1 MAPLILITND
11 DGIEARGIEFLAKQ
25 VSSLGDVVVVAPD
38 SPRSGQSCA
47 ITVTNPLRLF
57 KVKEEGNIV
66 YYKTTGTP
74 VDCIKLALHTV
85 LPRRPDIILSGINH
99 GSNSG
104 VSTMYSGTMGAAY
117 EGAIIGIPSV
127 GFSLCDHSPE
137 ADFTPCTE
145 VVQRVC
151 KAVLENGLPASVC
164 LNVNVPVG
172 VDIKG
177 IKVCKQAMGYWTEE
191 YECHVDSHGRE
202 FYWLTG
208 YFVNTSPK
216 DSTTD
221 EDLLSQGYITIV
233 PTSCDRTA
241 TSSIPFVEDIIK
253 I

>member
-1 MAPLILITND
+1 MKPLILITND

-57 KVKEEGNIV
+57 KVKEEGNIK

-74 VDCIKLALHTV
+74 VDCIKLAIHAV
-85 LPRRPDIILSGINH
+85 LERRPDILLSGINH

-137 ADFTPCTE
+137 ADFTPCIE
-145 VVQRVC
+145 VIQKVT
-151 KAVLENGLPASVC
+151 KSVLEKGLPPSVS
-164 LNVNVPVG
+164 LNVNVPAG
-172 VDIKG
+172 VEIKG

-191 YECHVDSHGRE
+191 YEKRVDSHGRE

-208 YFVNTSPK
+208 YFVTTSPK
-216 DSTTD
+216 GEDTD
-221 EDLLSQGYITIV
+221 EELLQQGYITIV

-241 TSSIPFVEDIIK
+241 TTAIPFVENIL
-253 I
+253 

>member
-1 MAPLILITND
+1 MKPLILITND

-25 VSSLGDVVVVAPD
+25 VVPLGDVVVVAPD

-57 KVKEEGNIV
+57 KVKEVDNIK

-74 VDCIKLALHTV
+74 VDCVKLAMHCV
-85 LPRRPDIILSGINH
+85 LDRRPDIVLSGINH

-117 EGAIIGIPSV
+117 EAAIIGIPSV
-127 GFSLCDHSPE
+127 GFSICDHSPDV
-137 ADFTPCTE
+137 DFTPCAE
-145 VVQRVC
+145 VIQKVC
-151 KAVLENGLPASVC
+151 KMVLEKGLPPSVC
-164 LNVNVPVG
+164 LNVNVPVNI
-172 VDIKG
+172 DIKG

-191 YECHVDSHGRE
+191 YDRRVDSHGRE
-202 FYWLTG
+202 FFWLTG

-216 DSTTD
+216 DGTAD
-221 EDLLSQGYITIV
+221 EELLQKGYITIV

-241 TSSIPFVEDIIK
+241 TSAIAFVENELK
-253 I
+253 L

>member
-1 MAPLILITND
+1 MKPLILITND

-25 VSSLGDVVVVAPD
+25 VASLGDVVVVAPD

-57 KVKEEGNIV
+57 KVKEESNIK

-74 VDCIKLALHTV
+74 VDCIKLAIHGV
-85 LPRRPDIILSGINH
+85 LERRPDIILSGINH

-137 ADFTPCTE
+137 ADFTPCIE
-145 VVQRVC
+145 VIQKVV
-151 KAVLENGLPASVC
+151 KFVLKNGLPTSVS

-172 VDIKG
+172 VEIKG

-191 YECHVDSHGRE
+191 YEKRVDSHGRE

-216 DSTTD
+216 GEETD
-221 EDLLSQGYITIV
+221 EELLSQGYITIV

-241 TSSIPFVEDIIK
+241 TTAIPFVK
-253 I
+253 NLL

>member
-1 MAPLILITND
+1 MKPLILITND

-57 KVKEEGNIV
+57 KVKEEGNIK

-74 VDCIKLALHTV
+74 VDCIKLAINSV
-85 LPRRPDIILSGINH
+85 VERRPDIILSGINH

-137 ADFTPCTE
+137 ADFTPCIE
-145 VVQRVC
+145 VIQKVT
-151 KAVLENGLPASVC
+151 KSVLEKGLPPSVS
-164 LNVNVPVG
+164 LNVNVPAG
-172 VDIKG
+172 VEIKG

-191 YECHVDSHGRE
+191 YEKRVDSHGRE

-216 DSTTD
+216 GEDTD
-221 EDLLSQGYITIV
+221 EELLQQGYITIV

-241 TSSIPFVEDIIK
+241 TTAIPFVENIL
-253 I
+253 

>member
-1 MAPLILITND
+1 MKPLILITND
-11 DGIEARGIEFLAKQ
+11 DGIDARGIEFLAKQ
-25 VSSLGDVVVVAPD
+25 VAPLGDVVVVAPD

-47 ITVTNPLRLF
+47 ITVTKPLQLH
-57 KVKEEGNIV
+57 KVKEEGNIT

-74 VDCIKLALHTV
+74 VDCIKLAINDV
-85 LPRRPDIILSGINH
+85 LERRPDMILSGINH

-127 GFSLCDHSPE
+127 GFSLCDHSPL

-145 VVQRVC
+145 VVDKVC
-151 KAVLENGLPASVC
+151 KGVLKNGLPASVC

-172 VDIKG
+172 VEIKG

-191 YECHVDSHGRE
+191 YDKKVDSNNQVS
-202 FYWLTG
+202 YSLTG
-208 YFVNTSPK
+208 HFVNTSPK

-221 EDLLSQGYITIV
+221 EDLLTQGYITVV

-241 TSSIPFVEDIIK
+241 TSALSFVEDIM
-253 I
+253 

>member
-1 MAPLILITND
+1 MKPLILITND
-11 DGIEARGIEFLAKQ
+11 DGIDARGIEFLAKQ
-25 VSSLGDVVVVAPD
+25 VAPLGNVVVVAPD

-47 ITVTNPLRLF
+47 ITVTKPLQLF
-57 KVKEEGNIV
+57 KVKEEGNIT

-74 VDCIKLALHTV
+74 VDCIKLAINDV
-85 LPRRPDIILSGINH
+85 LERRPDMILSGINH

-127 GFSLCDHSPE
+127 GFSICDHSKDV
-137 ADFTPCTE
+137 DFTPCTE
-145 VVQRVC
+145 VIEKVC
-151 KAVLENGLPASVC
+151 KGVLENGLPPSVC

-172 VDIKG
+172 IEIKG

-191 YECHVDSHGRE
+191 YDKIVDSNNQVS
-202 FYWLTG
+202 YSLTG
-208 YFVNTSPK
+208 HFVNTSPK
-216 DSTTD
+216 DGTTD

-241 TSSIPFVEDIIK
+241 ISALSFVEK
-253 I
+253 ELAL

>member
-1 MAPLILITND
+1 MKPLILITND

-25 VSSLGDVVVVAPD
+25 VAPLGDVVVVAPD

-57 KVKEEGNIV
+57 KVKEDGNIK

-74 VDCIKLALHTV
+74 VDCIKLAMNSV
-85 LPRRPDIILSGINH
+85 LERRPDIILSGINH

-137 ADFTPCTE
+137 ADFSPCSE
-145 VVQRVC
+145 VIQKVTMS
-151 KAVLENGLPASVC
+151 VLEKGLPASVC

-172 VDIKG
+172 VEIKG

-191 YECHVDSHGRE
+191 YEKRVDSHNRE

-216 DSTTD
+216 GEDTD
-221 EDLLSQGYITIV
+221 EELLSQGYITIV

-241 TSSIPFVEDIIK
+241 TSAIPFVENMI
-253 I
+253 

>member
-1 MAPLILITND
+1 MKPLILITND

-25 VSSLGDVVVVAPD
+25 VAPLGDVVVVAPD

-47 ITVTNPLRLF
+47 LTIAKPLRIF
-57 KVKEEGNIV
+57 KVKEEANIQ
-66 YYKTTGTP
+66 YYKVTGTP
-74 VDCIKLALHTV
+74 VDCIKLAINSV
-85 LPRRPDIILSGINH
+85 VERRPDIILSGINH

-104 VSTMYSGTMGAAY
+104 VSTMYSGTLGAAY

-137 ADFTPCTE
+137 ADFTPCAD
-145 VVQRVC
+145 VVQKVV
-151 KAVLENGLPASVC
+151 KFVIENGLPASVC

-172 VDIKG
+172 IDIKG

-191 YECHVDSHGRE
+191 YETKVDPQGEE

-216 DSTTD
+216 GEETD
-221 EDLLSQGYITIV
+221 EELLSQGYITIV

-241 TSSIPFVEDIIK
+241 ISAIPFVEK
-253 I
+253 LL